1 MLNFRKAD
9 KKDILQIVELEKNTF
24 SDAWSV
30 QGVTDSYMQ
39 RQSFIT
45 VAEMEEKIVAYCIVY
60 YVLEEGEIA
69 RIAVDKGLRRQGIGR
84 GLLDYTCQICFE
96 KQIER
101 LLLDVRASNTSA
113 RYFYESYGFQS
124 DGTRKMFYENPSED
138 AVLMSK
144 SLV

>member
-69 RIAVDKGLRRQGIGR
+69 RIAVDKELRRQGIGR
-84 GLLDYTCQICFE
+84 GLLDYTCSMCLEQ
-96 KQIER
+96 QIER
-101 LLLDVRASNTSA
+101 LLLDVRVSNRFA
-113 RYFYESYGFQS
+113 RDFYERYGFQI
-124 DGTRKMFYENPSED
+124 DGMRKNFYKNPSED